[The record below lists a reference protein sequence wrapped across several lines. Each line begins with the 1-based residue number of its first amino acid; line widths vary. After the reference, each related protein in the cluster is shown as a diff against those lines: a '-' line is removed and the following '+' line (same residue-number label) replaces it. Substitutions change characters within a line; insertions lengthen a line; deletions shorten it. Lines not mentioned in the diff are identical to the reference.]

1 MMSTEMALGAMMGQ
15 PEMPPVP
22 LSMLE
27 KGMIGAVMATQPVFA
42 GGQIVNG
49 NRLAKVGE
57 EVSRMQKVMS
67 DDEVLF
73 TVEQY
78 FMQVLSLQEKVRTIE
93 EAKKLLDNARED
105 VNSFYE
111 AGLTTK
117 NDLLKIELKQNELA
131 SNQLKV
137 ANGLKITQ
145 TVLAQYIGVPA
156 ATFRLDTV
164 LPAGMMLPFD
174 VRTNHDAA
182 LHNRAEYQLL
192 DKNIEA
198 NRLQVRMKIGEN
210 LPTVAI
216 GAGYNYFSFDRQKPM
231 AMKNDFG
238 MVFATVSVPISAW
251 WGGSHAI
258 KKQKLNVTM
267 AENSK
272 RDAEEM
278 LLIQMQQLWNEL
290 EEAFLQMQL
299 AEKAIVVALE
309 NVRLTGDY
317 YKAGTG
323 TLTDLL
329 DAQSAL
335 QQTRDQHT
343 DAVINYRLKLSEY
356 RQATGQKE

>member
-1 MMSTEMALGAMMGQ
+1 
-15 PEMPPVP
+15 
-22 LSMLE
+22 
-27 KGMIGAVMATQPVFA
+27 
-42 GGQIVNG
+42 
-49 NRLAKVGE
+49 
-57 EVSRMQKVMS
+57 MS
-67 DDEVLF
+67 DDEVLL

-111 AGLTTK
+111 AGLTNK
-117 NDLLKIELKQNELA
+117 NDLLKIELKQNELE
-131 SNQLKV
+131 SNRLKV
-137 ANGLKITQ
+137 ANGLKITHI
-145 TVLAQYIGVPA
+145 VLAQYIGVPA
-156 ATFRLDTV
+156 ETFRIDTV
-164 LPAGMMLPFD
+164 LPTGMMLPFD

-182 LHNRAEYQLL
+182 LHSRSEYQLL

-198 NRLQVRMKIGEN
+198 NRLQVRMKIGEH
-210 LPTVAI
+210 LPTVAV
-216 GAGYNYFSFDRQKPM
+216 GAVYNFYSFDRGNPM

-238 MVFATVSVPISAW
+238 MVFATVSIPISAW

-258 KKQKLNVTM
+258 RRQKLNVTM

-290 EEAFLQMQL
+290 EEAHLQTQL
-299 AEKAIVVALE
+299 AEKAISVAME
-309 NVRLTGDY
+309 NVRLNSDY
-317 YKAGTG
+317 YKAGTT

-335 QQTRDQHT
+335 QHARDQHT
-343 DAVINYRLKLSEY
+343 DAVIGYRLRLSKY
-356 RQATGQKE
+356 RQATGQ